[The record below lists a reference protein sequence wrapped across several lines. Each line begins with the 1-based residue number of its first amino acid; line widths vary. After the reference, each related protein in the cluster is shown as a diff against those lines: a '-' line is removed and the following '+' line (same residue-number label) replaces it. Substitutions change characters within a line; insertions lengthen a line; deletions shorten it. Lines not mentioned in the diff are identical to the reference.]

1 MNIFSWQNLHILY
14 LLKLRDTGD
23 MSPRYIWSNNV
34 YRRVFSHCVFASF
47 LFQHF
52 MEYEMPGPA
61 REFFS
66 LYTTLILYRHSAS
79 ILDRVCVIFSF
90 FLFSFNVYLCVYK
103 LAVVLCV
110 MNYSKQQHQQQKK
123 QVFDPLFF
131 IHCLWALYIYTHRIT
146 QKEEKRKKDIPR
158 LTLPL
163 RAWTDSG
170 MTRFLLSFHLL
181 GL

>member
-1 MNIFSWQNLHILY
+1 
-14 LLKLRDTGD
+14 
-23 MSPRYIWSNNV
+23 
-34 YRRVFSHCVFASF
+34 
-47 LFQHF
+47 
-52 MEYEMPGPA
+52 MPGPA

-123 QVFDPLFF
+123 QVFDPLF
-131 IHCLWALYIYTHRIT
+131 LYIAFGLCIYILYTHRIT
-146 QKEEKRKKDIPR
+146 QKEEKRKKYIPR

-163 RAWTDSG
+163 RA
-170 MTRFLLSFHLL
+170 
-181 GL
+181 